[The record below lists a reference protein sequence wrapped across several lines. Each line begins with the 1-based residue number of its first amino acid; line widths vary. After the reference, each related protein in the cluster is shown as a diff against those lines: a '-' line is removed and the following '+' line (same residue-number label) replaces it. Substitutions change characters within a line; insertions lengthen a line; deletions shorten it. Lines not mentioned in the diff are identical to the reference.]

1 MIKIRVKYSVSHC
14 YLLFLEVIP
23 FWHYLSTFLRK
34 NLLPLSI
41 TWYIYYIAMSTQ
53 LDTGQKLNIHKT
65 FRRLLGRYTLFQAR
79 YIIVNK
85 FSKTNQIEVAVASIT
100 FLPFLPLSNFH
111 RTSSAVVFFLKLG
124 FTPCKAEQPLRNKE
138 LQEKEIQKD

>member
-1 MIKIRVKYSVSHC
+1 
-14 YLLFLEVIP
+14 
-23 FWHYLSTFLRK
+23 
-34 NLLPLSI
+34 
-41 TWYIYYIAMSTQ
+41 MSTQ

-65 FRRLLGRYTLFQAR
+65 FRRLLGRCTLFRAR

-85 FSKTNQIEVAVASIT
+85 LSKTNQIEVAVASIT
-100 FLPFLPLSNFH
+100 FLPSLPLSNFH

-138 LQEKEIQKD
+138 LQEKEVQKD